1 MGAILKHRKD
11 LRMAASL
18 EEVEEKLW
26 AVLNEWETEFTAMD
40 IK

>member
-1 MGAILKHRKD
+1 
-11 LRMAASL
+11 MAASL

-26 AVLNEWETEFTAMD
+26 AVLNEWETEFTTMD

>member
-1 MGAILKHRKD
+1 
-11 LRMAASL
+11 MAASL

-26 AVLNEWETEFTAMD
+26 AVLNEWEMEFTAMD

>member
-1 MGAILKHRKD
+1 
-11 LRMAASL
+11 MAASL

-26 AVLNEWETEFTAMD
+26 AVLNEWEKEFTAMD

>member
-1 MGAILKHRKD
+1 
-11 LRMAASL
+11 MAASL

-26 AVLNEWETEFTAMD
+26 AVLNEWEMGFTAMD

>member
-1 MGAILKHRKD
+1 MGAILTHRKD

-26 AVLNEWETEFTAMD
+26 AVLNEWKTEFTTMD
-40 IK
+40 I